1 MKLTRDELEYSI
13 SQYLDGTLDPL
24 AQATLEDALATDGVA
39 RALLAD
45 YQRLNGVLKAMPM
58 PEIAWDQ
65 LAARISAQTAKLDVP
80 VKHYRLNFSTWSKV
94 AALAAMITIIVGA
107 IVKLRP
113 QPPTI
118 AVNPGTSLRTNPEP
132 LLVQIS
138 APPAIAQAPVAEI
151 QIGQPSGFAAADYHS
166 AEGVI
171 SAPSSIWIASGTG
184 SAQDTEPSLY

>member
-1 MKLTRDELEYSI
+1 MRITRDELEYTI

-24 AQATLEDALATDGVA
+24 AQATLEDTLATDGVA

-45 YQRLNGVLKAMPM
+45 YQRLNGALKAMPM
-58 PEIAWDQ
+58 PEIAWDEF
-65 LAARISAQTAKLDVP
+65 AARINAETAKHDVP
-80 VKHYRLNFSTWSKV
+80 VKHYRLNFATWSKV
-94 AALAAMITIIVGA
+94 ATLAAMVTIIVGA

-113 QPPTI
+113 QPASI
-118 AVNPGTSLRTNPEP
+118 AVNPGTSLRSNPEP
-132 LLVQIS
+132 VVVQIS

-166 AEGVI
+166 DAIV

-184 SAQDTEPSLY
+184 SAQDTDPSLY